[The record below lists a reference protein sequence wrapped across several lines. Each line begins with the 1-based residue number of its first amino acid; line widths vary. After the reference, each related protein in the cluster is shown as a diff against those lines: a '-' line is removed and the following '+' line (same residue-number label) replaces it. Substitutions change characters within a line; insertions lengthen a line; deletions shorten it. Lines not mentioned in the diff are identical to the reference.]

1 MMPQKEYDPNALRD
15 QLTDFLQRRHLRKT
29 PERYAILAKAIELSA
44 HFDVEQLYNALE
56 SEGYHVSRATV
67 YNTLELLCEAGILN
81 RHIFAT
87 NLARYE
93 VARGSHLHLIC
104 RKCGKI
110 KEIDDPLLTRSLLE
124 HQYEGFH
131 PEYSSSSIY
140 GLCADCARD

>member
-1 MMPQKEYDPNALRD
+1 MPETEYESSTLRD
-15 QLTDFLQRRHLRKT
+15 QLTEFLHRRHLRKT
-29 PERYAILAKAIELSA
+29 PERYAILSKAIELSA
-44 HFDVEQLYNALE
+44 HFDVDQLYNALE
-56 SEGYHVSRATV
+56 TEGYHVSRATI

-81 RHIFAT
+81 RHLFAT

-110 KEIDDPLLTRSLLE
+110 KEIDDPLLTQSLL
-124 HQYEGFH
+124 HRDYDGFS

-140 GLCADCARD
+140 GLCADCAGQ